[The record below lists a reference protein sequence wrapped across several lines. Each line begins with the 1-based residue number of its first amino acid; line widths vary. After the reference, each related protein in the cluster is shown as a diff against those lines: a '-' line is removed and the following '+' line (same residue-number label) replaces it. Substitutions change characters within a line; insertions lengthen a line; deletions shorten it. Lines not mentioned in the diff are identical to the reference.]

1 MTTHSEPQVEHNKA
15 HHRYEIIIDDQ
26 RSMIQYQMRG
36 DTIIFVHTEVPPAL
50 EGRGIAGR
58 MARFAL
64 DDART
69 HGLKV
74 VPRCPYIANYI
85 KKHPE
90 YQDLV
95 AHTA

>member
-1 MTTHSEPQVEHNKA
+1 MTTYGEPQVEHNQA

-58 MARFAL
+58 MARKYYSA
-64 DDART
+64 DPSSPT
-69 HGLKV
+69 SGL
-74 VPRCPYIANYI
+74 IGS
-85 KKHPE
+85 
-90 YQDLV
+90 
-95 AHTA
+95 